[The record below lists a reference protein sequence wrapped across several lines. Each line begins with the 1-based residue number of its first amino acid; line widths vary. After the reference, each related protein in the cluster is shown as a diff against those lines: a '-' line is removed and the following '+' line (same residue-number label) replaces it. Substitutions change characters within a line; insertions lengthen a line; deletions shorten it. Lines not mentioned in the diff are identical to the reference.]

1 VIIGDLIEIDVMEVD
16 PSSMAEYLE
25 ELEREEKKQER
36 IANCGTWRHRPD
48 PSTGKQIAYQI
59 RCGYWRECHRCFKRR
74 KEEEFEARYSTI
86 RTSVSNVG
94 VTVAKNESRAK
105 SVVRYLRR
113 KGRRYWR
120 IPVEGGEYVILYDAD
135 AGEILPQAD
144 IELDWDTLAK
154 TPPGT
159 RYSGSLGKP
168 EKDDEEEYSERFIVP
183 VPEYSISLPDHV
195 SLKECTDAMM
205 DATSD
210 LDPDFDPQDISFA
223 CWVRA
228 TTLKEII
235 VERGGEVFGEST
247 VFIAVTDKS
256 YKRWRDR
263 DNPTQEIPRVDAQTA
278 IEELFEL

>member
-25 ELEREEKKQER
+25 ELEREE
-36 IANCGTWRHRPD
+36 N
-48 PSTGKQIAYQI
+48 

-183 VPEYSISLPDHV
+183 VPEYSISLPDH
-195 SLKECTDAMM
+195 APPR
-205 DATSD
+205 TSIR
-210 LDPDFDPQDISFA
+210 ISILRIFPSPA
-223 CWVRA
+223 
-228 TTLKEII
+228 
-235 VERGGEVFGEST
+235 G
-247 VFIAVTDKS
+247 
-256 YKRWRDR
+256 
-263 DNPTQEIPRVDAQTA
+263 
-278 IEELFEL
+278 